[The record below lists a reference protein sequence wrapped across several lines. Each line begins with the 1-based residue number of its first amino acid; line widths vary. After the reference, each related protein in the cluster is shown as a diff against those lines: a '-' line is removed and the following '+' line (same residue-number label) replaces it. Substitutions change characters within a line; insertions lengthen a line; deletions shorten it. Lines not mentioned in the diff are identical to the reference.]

1 MTRIG
6 IQRPLTV
13 SYMVALEQWNI
24 CRFQTIYKMSTVVRL
39 LWSEM
44 FKSKI
49 VYLKS
54 KQPLGSVV
62 FILFFLFFVHTAILS
77 IKTAFNLVKIHIY
90 YSVLCHWF
98 SEANVLSSMFL
109 SFLGTEI
116 YTLSVFRIY
125 AVIQGWRTNED
136 LCNKLNP

>member
-6 IQRPLTV
+6 IQRPPTV

-24 CRFQTIYKMSTVVRL
+24 CRFQTIYKMNTVVRL

-54 KQPLGSVV
+54 KQSLI
-62 FILFFLFFVHTAILS
+62 FTMEWKYICFNYNLLFKAT
-77 IKTAFNLVKIHIY
+77 
-90 YSVLCHWF
+90 
-98 SEANVLSSMFL
+98 
-109 SFLGTEI
+109 
-116 YTLSVFRIY
+116 FRNIN
-125 AVIQGWRTNED
+125 IQIIGEF
-136 LCNKLNP
+136 